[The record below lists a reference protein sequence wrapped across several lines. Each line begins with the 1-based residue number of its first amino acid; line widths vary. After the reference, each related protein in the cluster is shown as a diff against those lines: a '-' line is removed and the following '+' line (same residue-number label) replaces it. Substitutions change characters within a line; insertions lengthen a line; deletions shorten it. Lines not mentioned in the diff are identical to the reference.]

1 MTWRPGDESPGVE
14 MGREGEEAA
23 PCWRDW
29 VVDQEVAVDT
39 GRRPW
44 WDWPTLSLWG
54 RAGRCSCPACVDDHR
69 ESARVRLTT
78 PAFAEYAGVG
88 AGRKPSRLPFDRQR
102 TVDRDGERR
111 VLEPLSYANLAT
123 EACWWMSSSP
133 ASHARRVIDAPRGAP
148 RCSINAMQL
157 SVDCLIAGNA
167 LSGTPLEPISIGGSE
182 LSSPS
187 HPGRSG
193 SPSSPSDRFRSS
205 QPWAAQPQP
214 PRRG

>member
-1 MTWRPGDESPGVE
+1 VLPATSSQPMTWRPGDESPGVE

-123 EACWWMSSSP
+123 EACW
-133 ASHARRVIDAPRGAP
+133 GAP

-167 LSGTPLEPISIGGSE
+167 LSGTPLEPISIGGS
-182 LSSPS
+182 
-187 HPGRSG
+187 
-193 SPSSPSDRFRSS
+193 DS